1 MEKIAEVGT
10 FLFDDYLILGLSK
23 KWLQLLGETPKFE
36 ALIDKK
42 GKLILRST
50 TSIPNTKSILYS
62 PSTKYTPY
70 RKYRKYTENK

>member
-23 KWLQLLGETPKFE
+23 KWMQLLGTTPRFE
-36 ALIDKK
+36 VLIDKK

-50 TSIPNTKSILYS
+50 TSIPNTKSILYRS
-62 PSTKYTPY
+62 PTKSMT
-70 RKYRKYTENK
+70 YRKYTKNT

>member
-42 GKLILRST
+42 RKTNPKIYN
-50 TSIPNTKSILYS
+50 IY
-62 PSTKYTPY
+62 TKYKVY
-70 RKYRKYTENK
+70 FV

>member
-1 MEKIAEVGT
+1 MGKIAEVGT

-23 KWLQLLGETPKFE
+23 KWMQLLGDTPRFE

-50 TSIPNTKSILYS
+50 TSIPNTESILYKS
-62 PSTKYTPY
+62 STKSTTY
-70 RKYRKYTENK
+70 RKYRKYTKNT